1 MRSGGGANGAR
12 ELARPT
18 GHDAY
23 PARRGQAPSA
33 AEIGALFR
41 DLRRILRL
49 SLPDLA
55 VRLGTRIEV
64 VTALERG
71 EIGRL
76 PPWPE
81 TVRVV
86 TGYTSLARIDPR
98 PVLAIIRNQME
109 GGATVVRV
117 GDGAPNRLRSLARA
131 ASAAAGRVASTT
143 RSAASVA
150 WGARQAMAQNWIAS
164 ETADMDFEAGARHSM
179 AWLGRTGILVLLVVS
194 LTLATYLARS
204 TGLEGAFANLRTPIV
219 RLVDKAQDYVARRL
233 ASSGQSSDDL
243 KWVDVDDPRSRR
255 ADRLKTDPR

>member
-1 MRSGGGANGAR
+1 MRSAMGPVGAR
-12 ELARPT
+12 
-18 GHDAY
+18 DASGPIRRASH
-23 PARRGQAPSA
+23 PAQRGQSPSA

-55 VRLGTRIEV
+55 ARLGTRIDV

-86 TGYTSLARIDPR
+86 TGFTSLARIDPR
-98 PVLAIIRNQME
+98 PVLAIIRDHME
-109 GGATVVRV
+109 GKAAIAGSKDAHH
-117 GDGAPNRLRSLARA
+117 RLRAMARA
-131 ASAAAGRVASTT
+131 AAGAAGRVAATT

-164 ETADMDFEAGARHSM
+164 ETADMDVEADARHSM
-179 AWLGRTGILVLLVVS
+179 AWLGRTGIMVLLVLS
-194 LTLATYLARS
+194 LTFATYLARS
-204 TGLEGAFANLRTPIV
+204 TGLEGALADLRTPIV
-219 RLVDKAQDYVARRL
+219 RLVNKTQDYLVRRMG
-233 ASSGQSSDDL
+233 STPSGDDL
-243 KWVDVDDPRSRR
+243 KWIEVDDPRSRR
-255 ADRLKTDPR
+255 ADRLPADPR